1 MISNYLKVNRN
12 AQVLATNVGDFD
24 SVIMIA
30 SHPICIKICH
40 EDKCNLK
47 RPKGQCK
54 RDLNDNLQAR
64 YANTNS
70 ELIEPKIFSQPDEKN
85 DGKIQRNKR
94 DIFLEYS
101 SHDPITDL
109 LKKVGFF
116 VTMSFDHASPN
127 RMSVMVD

>member
-64 YANTNS
+64 YAHTNS

-109 LKKVGFF
+109 LKKVGFQCF
-116 VTMSFDHASPN
+116 F
-127 RMSVMVD
+127 